1 MEKKLTTAALVYAA
15 LGLAGGVFYREFT
28 KALGTTAPTT
38 LSVVHAHYLLLGTV
52 FFVLLAVVEKVFA
65 LSAARGYKGWLT
77 VYHIGLNVTVAGL
90 LTRGVLQS
98 TGTVLSRGLD
108 ASLSGVSGLG
118 HLLLGAALI
127 ALLVLL
133 RKRTA

>member
-52 FFVLLAVVEKVFA
+52 FFVLLAVVEKVFT
-65 LSAARGYKGWLT
+65 LSASRGFSRWLT

-90 LTRGVLQS
+90 LMRGVLQS

-133 RKRTA
+133 RKKTA